1 MLDHVMTI
9 CETEEQFKKLDEIV
23 EKLTKK
29 HKKKKKINLQDA
41 EIQDQI
47 TNLIKQHYKA
57 PSSEPVV
64 TEVC

>member
-1 MLDHVMTI
+1 MLDSVMSM

-29 HKKKKKINLQDA
+29 HKKKKKINLDSD
-41 EIQDQI
+41 IQDQI
-47 TNLIKQHYKA
+47 NNLVKQHYKA

-64 TEVC
+64 NEVC